1 MCLTWPALF
10 AALGD
15 SAVAPRRRELY
26 REASPLSRAVICY
39 SEASSWRPWACC
51 SVRRCMRSATAAR
64 GSPAV
69 IAALPPP
76 RHVGLAALQRHG
88 LSRLVRAL
96 PRVTSRRR
104 PWAREPSSKPERYR
118 RPRRTH
124 GWRYEAGRSSTAG
137 AVVRLASFR
146 DRSSCTLSLKPKPS
160 IPDDCRPRSL
170 AAAPRSRIDTHTHR
184 RYPWR
189 AGTRAT

>member
-124 GWRYEAGRSSTAG
+124 PGALRCTGAACAVSGRRVEPGRRAGHG
-137 AVVRLASFR
+137 FR
-146 DRSSCTLSLKPKPS
+146 T
-160 IPDDCRPRSL
+160 
-170 AAAPRSRIDTHTHR
+170 RSRLER
-184 RYPWR
+184 RGR
-189 AGTRAT
+189 TGGGVLRTSAG